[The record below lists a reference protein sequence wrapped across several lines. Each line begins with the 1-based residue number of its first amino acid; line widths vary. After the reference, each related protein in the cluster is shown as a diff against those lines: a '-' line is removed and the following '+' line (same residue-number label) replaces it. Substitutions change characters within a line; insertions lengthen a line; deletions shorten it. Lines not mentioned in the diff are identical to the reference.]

1 MANWNRYFND
11 YYYPENTQADAP
23 EKILYLFIRDALCDN
38 SYDREIKKK
47 NDENWMNLFNEVKI
61 KDVSD
66 DFKEHFY
73 NHYIIELRGGTGAA
87 FPVPF
92 HSDVACF
99 YRPYF
104 KKSGRPMDNKGF
116 SNKFL
121 LLFFSKDGGVN
132 YDLIKDFWNT
142 LKSTDG
148 LNYLERYILEKIDNH
163 HKKEFVLKSKEV
175 LESEIDID
183 INKFRCKYQLVL
195 FQSDLRF
202 VLDLNLSRVDKIN
215 WIQNLIYFHFSSYM
229 LRSYKIIKEEEINFN
244 DRNDICLK
252 CSGLHDCPFKG
263 MVNTQSNISGNT
275 NRETKEIQQHYT
287 VISNDI
293 FLKGYYRFIAFNQL
307 RDTYYKIKLTEA
319 DNLSEISQLFNNDPD
334 KFTSVVKNKLSEE
347 SDKLNE
353 YIDINSY
360 FDNFKAS
367 SDNIFSL
374 VTQIYKDYY
383 EKEGSSSPNSAT
395 IQVYNKLAGDKMG
408 CKYLRVQRRRNAVN
422 FYLLKSDFLTFITN
436 IIVRDKNQIL
446 LEDYWDEMKERGF
459 TYVSQREKRNIEEQ
473 LSLLGHLEKKS
484 DAGESLF
491 VTKTVEEAK

>member
-1 MANWNRYFND
+1 
-11 YYYPENTQADAP
+11 
-23 EKILYLFIRDALCDN
+23 
-38 SYDREIKKK
+38 IKKT
-47 NDENWMNLFNEVKI
+47 NDKNWMNLFDEVRENDI
-61 KDVSD
+61 PNWNLRNQ
-66 DFKEHFY
+66 FY
-73 NHYIIELRGGTGAA
+73 NHYMIELREGTGAA

-92 HSDVACF
+92 HADIACY
-99 YRPYF
+99 YRPHF

-121 LLFFSKDGGVN
+121 LLFFSKDGGIN
-132 YDLIKDFWNT
+132 YDLIRDFWDT
-142 LKSTDG
+142 LKSKKG
-148 LNYLERYILEKIDNH
+148 LNYLERYILEKINSQH
-163 HKKEFVLKSKEV
+163 NEEFRLRSKEV
-175 LESEIDID
+175 LESKIDID
-183 INKFRCKYQLVL
+183 IDKFRCRYQIDL
-195 FQSDLRF
+195 FQNDLRF

-215 WIQNLIYFHFSSYM
+215 WIQNLIYFHFSTYM
-229 LRSYKIIKEEEINFN
+229 LRSYKLIKEEEINFN
-244 DRNDICLK
+244 DSNDICLK
-252 CSGLHDCPFKG
+252 CEGLHTCPYKG
-263 MVNTQSNISGNT
+263 LVNTQSNISGNT

-307 RDTYYKIKLTEA
+307 RDTYQQITSNEA
-319 DNLSEISQLFNNDPD
+319 KNLNEISQLFNNNPARFSDAI
-334 KFTSVVKNKLSEE
+334 KSKLSQE
-347 SDKLNE
+347 SYSLNE
-353 YIDINSY
+353 YLDIESY
-360 FDNFKAS
+360 FDNFNTN

-383 EKEGSSSPNSAT
+383 EKKGSRSPNSAT

-408 CKYLRVQRRRNAVN
+408 CKYLRIQRRRNAVN

-459 TYVSQREKRNIEEQ
+459 TYASQREKRNIEEQ
-473 LSLLGHLEKKS
+473 LSLLGHLERKS